1 MTGFLN
7 TIENNL
13 TKQDSISLC
22 TIMNET
28 SGYEAKMWGTAI
40 IGFGSYHYKYDS
52 GRAGD
57 APLVGFSPGKNEI
70 SLYLS
75 SDFTDKEDLLSKLGK
90 HKAAKSCVY
99 VKNWK
104 ILI

>member
-57 APLVGFSPGKNEI
+57 APLVGFSPRKNEI

-75 SDFTDKEDLLSKLGK
+75 LILLIK
-90 HKAAKSCVY
+90 
-99 VKNWK
+99 K
-104 ILI
+104 ICFRNLENIKRPNPAFM